1 MNAPLFNLLPDYQ
14 DACFPAPR
22 EFQGPAIELII
33 AGRRAGHRRQMLVAP
48 TGAGKTY
55 LGLQLAH
62 ATLKIGKKAT
72 FVCDR
77 KSLIKQTSDVASAYG
92 LHQHGII
99 QAQNPRFNM
108 DLPFQIA
115 SVQTIMDR
123 GWHDTNLI
131 VVDEAH
137 TIYKALKDHI
147 MSTSATVIGLSATP
161 FTRGLGEIFTN
172 LINAATMHELTKTGD
187 LVPMRVLSCTRIN
200 MDGAKT
206 SDGEWTD
213 KAAAERGMEIVGD
226 VVSEWSRYGENRKT
240 IVFASNIKHCE
251 ELCRQFNECGILAEI
266 FTSKTKDPERDR
278 ILDEYKKPDSLIRV
292 LISVEALAK
301 GFDVKDVSCVVDCR
315 PLRKSLSTAIQMW
328 GRGLRASK
336 ETAKVDCLLLD
347 HSGNI
352 VRFIEDFTEFYHNGL
367 DSLDQG
373 EKLDRTVR
381 KDVNERETAQCP
393 KCGYKPFFKRCM
405 SCGHETASA
414 PVVAAHAGEM
424 KEIVIGKQTV
434 ARDQRHLWD
443 QLSSYAREHSQSE
456 KQYWRAFH
464 LFRKIA
470 GSEPPKAWKLSESDI
485 PVDAAIVRKIK
496 SMDIAF
502 KKAKASA

>member
-1 MNAPLFNLLPDYQ
+1 
-14 DACFPAPR
+14 
-22 EFQGPAIELII
+22 
-33 AGRRAGHRRQMLVAP
+33 MLAAP
-48 TGAGKTY
+48 TGSGKTY
-55 LGLQLAH
+55 LGLKLCH
-62 ATLKIGKKAT
+62 ATLLKGLKAT

-77 KSLIKQTSDVASAYG
+77 KSLIKQTSEVASSYG

-131 VVDEAH
+131 IVDEAH
-137 TIYKALKDHI
+137 TIYKTLKEHI
-147 MSTSATVIGLSATP
+147 AGTKATVIGLSATP

-172 LINAATMHELTKTGD
+172 LINAATMHELTQAGD

-206 SDGEWTD
+206 ADGEWTD
-213 KAAAERGMEIVGD
+213 KSAAERGMEIVGD
-226 VVSEWSRYGENRKT
+226 VVSEWSRYGEDRKT

-251 ELCRQFNECGILAEI
+251 ELCRQFNECGILAEV
-266 FTSKTKDPERDR
+266 FTSKTKDVERDR
-278 ILDEYKKPDSLIRV
+278 ILDEYKKPDSAIRV

-328 GRGLRASK
+328 GRGLRSSQ
-336 ETAKVDCLLLD
+336 ETGKTDCLLLD

-381 KDVNERETAQCP
+381 KDVKERETAQCP

-405 SCGHETASA
+405 SCGHETASG

-443 QLSSYAREHSQSE
+443 QLSAYAREHSRSE
-456 KQYWRAFH
+456 KQYWRAYH
-464 LFRKIA
+464 LFRKIS
-470 GSEPPKAWKLSESDI
+470 GVEPPKAWVLSAADT
-485 PVDAAIVRKIK
+485 PVDGAIVRKIK
-496 SMDIAF
+496 SLDIAF
-502 KKAKASA
+502 KKAKARLRSSRSQSGVSSG

>member
-1 MNAPLFNLLPDYQ
+1 MNAPLFAFLPDYL
-14 DACFPAPR
+14 DATFPAPR
-22 EFQGPAIELII
+22 AFQDPAIEQII
-33 AGRRAGHRRQMLVAP
+33 AGRRAGHRVQMLCAP
-48 TGAGKTY
+48 TGAGKSY
-55 LGLQLAH
+55 LGLKLCH

-77 KSLIKQTSDVASAYG
+77 KSLIKQTSEVASSYG

-131 VVDEAH
+131 IVDEAH
-137 TIYKALKDHI
+137 TLYTTLKDHI
-147 MSTSATVIGLSATP
+147 KSTKATVIGLSATP
-161 FTRGLGEIFTN
+161 FTRGLGEIFSN
-172 LINAATMHELTKTGD
+172 LINAATMHELTQSGD

-200 MDGAKT
+200 MDDAKT

-213 KAAAERGMEIVGD
+213 KAAAERGMAIVGD
-226 VVSEWSRYGENRKT
+226 VVSEWSRYAENRKT

-266 FTSKTKDPERDR
+266 FTSKTVDTERDR
-278 ILDEYKKPDSLIRV
+278 ILDEYRKPNSAIRV

-336 ETAKVDCLLLD
+336 ETGKTDCLLLD
-347 HSGNI
+347 HSGNV
-352 VRFIEDFTEFYHNGL
+352 VRFIEDFTDFYHNGL
-367 DSLDQG
+367 ECLDQG

-381 KDVNERETAQCP
+381 KDVKERETAECP
-393 KCGYKPFFKRCM
+393 KCGYRPFFRRCM
-405 SCGHETASA
+405 SCGHETAST

-424 KEIVIGKQTV
+424 KEIFIGKQKV
-434 ARDQRHLWD
+434 AADERDLWN
-443 QLSSYAREHSQSE
+443 QLCSYTGATRSKNPSGWA
-456 KQYWRAFH
+456 WR
-464 LFRKIA
+464 LFEQIVGHRPP
-470 GSEPPKAWKLSESDI
+470 GSFRYSTDAV
-485 PVDAAIVRKIK
+485 PVDPSIRRKIK
-496 SMDIAF
+496 SILIARD
-502 KKAKASA
+502 KAMAA

>member
-1 MNAPLFNLLPDYQ
+1 MNAPLFSFYPDCSNVTFPQPRGFQ
-14 DACFPAPR
+14 D
-22 EFQGPAIELII
+22 PAIEKII
-33 AGRRAGHRRQMLVAP
+33 AGRRDGHRRQMLVAP

-55 LGLQLAH
+55 LGLKLAH
-62 ATLKIGKKAT
+62 ATLKVGKKAT

-77 KSLIKQTSDVASAYG
+77 KSLIKQTSEVASAYG

-123 GWHDTNLI
+123 GWHDTDLI

-137 TIYKALKDHI
+137 TIYKTLKDHI
-147 MSTSATVIGLSATP
+147 LSTRATVIGLSATP
-161 FTRGLGEIFTN
+161 FTKGLGEIFTN
-172 LINAATMHELTKTGD
+172 LINAATMSELTQSGD
-187 LVPMRVLSCTRIN
+187 LVPMRVLSCTRID
-200 MDGAKT
+200 MEGAKT

-213 KAAAERGMEIVGD
+213 KAAAERGMQIVGD
-226 VVSEWSRYGENRKT
+226 VVTEWSRYAENRKT

-251 ELCRQFNECGILAEI
+251 ELCRQFNECGIFAEV
-266 FTSKTKDPERDR
+266 FTSKTKDEDRDR
-278 ILDEYKKPDSLIRV
+278 ILEEYRKPDSMIRV

-336 ETAKVDCLLLD
+336 ETGKTECLLLD
-347 HSGNI
+347 HSGNM
-352 VRFIEDFTEFYHNGL
+352 VRFIEDFTDFFHNGL

-381 KDVNERETAQCP
+381 KDVKERESAACP
-393 KCGYKPFFKRCM
+393 KCSYKPFFKRCM
-405 SCGHETASA
+405 SCGHETATA

-424 KEIVIGKQTV
+424 REIVIGKQTV

-443 QLSSYAREHSQSE
+443 QLSAYARDHSRAD

-470 GSEPPKAWKLSESDI
+470 GSEPPKTWKLSIDDI

-502 KKAKASA
+502 AKARAA